1 MKCARVCQLTQIL
14 VVVIAG
20 CSASFRATE
29 KTIYTFPMAPHM
41 QFVSA

>member
-20 CSASFRATE
+20 CSASFAPTE
-29 KTIYTFPMAPHM
+29 KTIYAFPMTPHM